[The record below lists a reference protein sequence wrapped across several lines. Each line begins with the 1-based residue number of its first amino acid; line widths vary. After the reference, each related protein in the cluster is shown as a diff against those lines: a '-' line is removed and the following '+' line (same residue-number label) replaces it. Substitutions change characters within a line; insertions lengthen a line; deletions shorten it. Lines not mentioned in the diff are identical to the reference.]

1 MKHLELFA
9 GVGGFRR
16 AIDLL
21 TADSGIEFSCIGFS
35 EIDPSATKTYKAN
48 FTICPEE
55 LEVGDIVTFSEDVNN
70 IKNLPEFDLLTAG
83 FPCQPFSMMGTQQ
96 GFNEARGQMFF
107 RILDILK
114 IKKPRFVIL
123 ENVKNLYT
131 HDKGRTYKRMQY
143 ELESIG
149 YSVESGIFNTLDF
162 HLPQKR
168 SRVIIFA
175 TTDNMPDTFKQ
186 EFSPASVKEALDI
199 TIDKTSLCNYKSVV
213 EILSKDVDPKYF
225 LSERIKPTILSD
237 GSSKFKSNSEINQD
251 IARPLTA
258 SMHKMH
264 RACQDNYY
272 SQIFIET
279 GGKIND
285 AKSLSKDKQAKL
297 PIRRLTPQEAF
308 SLQGFPLDFAA
319 NAMKAGVSE
328 GALYK
333 QAGNAVSINTIYAV
347 LYYIFVKNKDI
358 WQL

>member
-55 LEVGDIVTFSEDVNN
+55 LEVGDIVTFTEDVNN

-123 ENVKNLYT
+123 
-131 HDKGRTYKRMQY
+131 